1 LTENYSY
8 VNREIGKLDE
18 FLLQMKINES
28 LGLTL
33 TAPVYKAW
41 AINNRPSYSA
51 KLKNVSTLSLLRKII
66 PITHLHNL
74 VTVRQIHYVLVSAQH
89 INNNLQEYR
98 RVVRIVKKAR
108 LAGLISFNKVTDDT
122 REAEKTPSWN
132 SPKAIVKAA
141 INQYRSHWWT
151 DQDYYVEV
159 WLEKRSLRRI
169 FYPITNSYGV
179 YLCIGGGYQ
188 SWSEIFQANERF
200 YANANKKKVILYF
213 GDLDPSG
220 KDMSRDIRSRLS
232 TLGSEIEVIDVALK
246 MEDVSK
252 YSLPRN
258 PAKKMDSRSRWYV
271 EKYGI
276 DYAVELDALPPK
288 VLENKINEAI
298 HSFCD
303 IDLLKEKQ
311 YGDIV
316 EKRLWEK
323 WVGSIST
330 ARSFS

>member
-1 LTENYSY
+1 VTANYSY
-8 VNREIGKLDE
+8 VKREIGKLDE
-18 FLLQMKINES
+18 FLLQMKINEP

-41 AINNRPSYSA
+41 KINNKPSHSPN
-51 KLKNVSTLSLLRKII
+51 LKNVSTLSLLYKII

-89 INNNLQEYR
+89 INNNIQEYR

-108 LAGLISFNKVTDDT
+108 LAGLISFKKVTDDT

-132 SPKAIVKAA
+132 SPEAIVRAA
-141 INQYRSHWWT
+141 INQYRSHWWSE
-151 DQDYYVEV
+151 QDYYVEV

-188 SWSEIFQANERF
+188 SWSAIFQANERL

-220 KDMSRDIRSRLS
+220 KDMPRDILSRLS
-232 TLGSEIEVIDVALK
+232 MLGSDVEVIDVALR
-246 MEDVSK
+246 MEDVSE

-258 PAKKMDSRSRWYV
+258 PAKKTDSRSRWYV
-271 EKYGI
+271 DKYGI

-288 VLENKINEAI
+288 ILEDKINEAI
-298 HSFCD
+298 HYFCD

-323 WVGSIST
+323 WVESIST
-330 ARSFS
+330 AR